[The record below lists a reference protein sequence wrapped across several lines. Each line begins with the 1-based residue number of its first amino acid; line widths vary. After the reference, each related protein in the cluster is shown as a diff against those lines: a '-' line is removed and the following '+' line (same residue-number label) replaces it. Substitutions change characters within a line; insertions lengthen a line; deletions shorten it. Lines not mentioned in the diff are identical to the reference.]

1 MLKYMYISTP
11 VRERGRSM
19 AERKWTDEQ
28 LSAIETRD
36 KTLLVSAAA
45 GSGKTAT
52 LTERIIRSLT
62 DEKNPLSVDSL
73 LAVTYTTA
81 AAAELRAK
89 LSRALEE
96 AVKRDPENKTLVRQ
110 LYLLPS
116 AKICTIDS
124 FLGEILRQNA
134 DRVGVSPSYRIA
146 DEAECAI
153 LSGNLLSSMISAAY
167 NGEMPEVASPEEFEE
182 LCEAL
187 TGTKS
192 TGELSDVFRMISAR
206 CECDEEGVGILLPLI
221 EKFNPA
227 KFTAPE
233 NSFHGGYLLSRSG
246 EYAEHYLA
254 QLGKFAPTLSSG
266 NKTEQRYYEVLLS
279 DRARLAAIS
288 SAKTYSEMRDAMHIP
303 YVSLPTGKLEKTETT
318 VEYAELRSRMKSEGE
333 RLSVCFEYTA
343 EEWRPLYEGL
353 YKSLLV
359 MYRFVSRYER
369 LLLLE
374 KISRAALSFSDVAR
388 LAYECLVK
396 DGEPTDIALSLRRR
410 FKAIYIDEYQDVN
423 RLQNRIFEVISNP
436 DNRFMVGDIKQS
448 IYSFRLARPEI
459 FAEMKASFPPL
470 SEAESSEVASVF
482 MSANFRCDE
491 PIINLTNSI
500 FDKIFPKID
509 SLGYKSGDSL
519 RYAKPVG
526 EGECRGSHTPEIL
539 VVEGRASRSKANPNP
554 QPPPSQ
560 PRVVAEK
567 IRELLASGTK
577 NDGTPI
583 MPSDIAILMRSKTKS
598 RDYAEALGEVGIESE
613 ISGDGE
619 FFLSPEILLAL
630 SALNSI
636 DNPRR
641 DIYLA
646 AFMCSPLFGFSPDE
660 LYVIRSAGGETLYDS
675 LINHTSSHPEDSHAA
690 HFLSRLQ
697 YYRAIS
703 EDVGVDTLIYKLY
716 HETGLYPLAAKNG
729 GGDNLMLLYDYARS
743 YESGAFKG
751 LYNFISFI
759 NNLIDTGTEHSVI
772 DGEREG
778 SSESAVKILS
788 CHKSKGLE
796 YPVVFLVEAGAA
808 FSGQDKL
815 PRLLFAEGFGIS
827 TRLRTPS
834 GLAIADNPV
843 HNVTKHYIDRK
854 SYEEEL
860 RILYVAL
867 TRARERLY
875 IVGRSPSADRE
886 KFLDGCR
893 LIRRGLSGYSIR
905 TLSSYLEII
914 LATEEGARVTDID
927 GFVKAPRESL
937 LERAEG
943 EIVPEERA
951 PTESRQFPISEELV
965 GIFASRFSYRYPH
978 EELTKL
984 PEKLAVSV
992 VSPAVLDGTDA
1003 GSFVPEEMKAAEDFA
1018 TKDDNKKRRL
1028 PKFYSGEDGE
1038 ESAKR
1043 GIATHLFMQFCNLES
1058 LVKDGAEAELM
1069 RLFERGFISE
1079 KDRARVR
1086 LPELRLFER
1095 SALLKEMLGARELY
1109 RELRFNI
1116 SMPAEAFT
1124 EDKERRLAL
1133 SGEELLVQGVIDCI
1147 VVGRD
1152 GEISVYDYKTDRLTR
1167 EELADRSLAEAK
1179 LRARHKTQLS
1189 YYSAAVEK
1197 MFGRAPHRVA
1207 VYSLPLGD
1215 TVDM

>member
-1 MLKYMYISTP
+1 
-11 VRERGRSM
+11 M
-19 AERKWTDEQ
+19 AERRWTDEQ

-62 DEKNPLSVDSL
+62 DERNPLSVDSL

-89 LSRALEE
+89 LSRALED
-96 AVKRDPENKTLVRQ
+96 AVKKSPDNKTLVRQ

-146 DEAECAI
+146 DEAECAL
-153 LSGNLLSSMISAAY
+153 LSGSILGAMIAATY
-167 NGEMPEVASPEEFEE
+167 NGELPEIASPEEFEE

-192 TGELSDVFRMISAR
+192 TGELSDVFRMISAK

-221 EKFNPA
+221 EKFNPTT
-227 KFTAPE
+227 FTAPE
-233 NSFHGGYLLSRSG
+233 NSFHGRYLASRTK
-246 EYAEHYLA
+246 EYAEHYLT
-254 QLGKFAPTLSSG
+254 QLGKYAPTLSSG
-266 NKTEQRYYEVLLS
+266 TKTEQRYYEVLLA
-279 DRARLAAIS
+279 DRARLSAIL
-288 SAKTYSEMRDAMHIP
+288 SAEGYTAMREAVRIP
-303 YVSLPTGKLEKTETT
+303 YVSLPTGKLEKTEST
-318 VEYAELRSRMKSEGE
+318 VEYAELRSRMKAEGE
-333 RLSVCFEYTA
+333 KLSVCFEYTA
-343 EEWRPLYEGL
+343 EEWHTLFEGL
-353 YKSLLV
+353 YRNLLV
-359 MYRFVSRYER
+359 MYRFVSRYEKA
-369 LLLLE
+369 LLEE
-374 KISRAALSFSDVAR
+374 KISRAALSFSDVSR

-410 FKAIYIDEYQDVN
+410 FKAVYIDEYQDVN
-423 RLQNRIFEVISNP
+423 RLQNRIFEAISNK

-470 SEAESSEVASVF
+470 SEAEGSDSASLF
-482 MSANFRCDE
+482 MSSNFRCDE
-491 PIINLTNSI
+491 PIIDLTNSI
-500 FDKIFPKID
+500 FDKIFPRID
-509 SLGYKSGDSL
+509 SLGYSEGDSL

-526 EGECRGSHTPEIL
+526 EGESRGTHTPEIL
-539 VVEGRASRSKANPNP
+539 VVEGRTARSKSNPNP
-554 QPPPSQ
+554 QPPLSQ
-560 PRVVAEK
+560 PKAVAEK
-567 IRELLASGTK
+567 IRELLQGGTK

-583 MPSDIAILMRSKTKS
+583 LPSDIAILMRSKTKS
-598 RDYAEALGEVGIESE
+598 RDYAAALAELGIESE

-646 AFMCSPLFGFSPDE
+646 AFMCSPLYSFTPDE

-675 LINHTSSHPEDSHAA
+675 LVAHTARHPEDRHAVE
-690 HFLSRLQ
+690 FLSRLN

-716 HETGLYPLAAKNG
+716 HETGLYPLAAKHG
-729 GGDNLMLLYDYARS
+729 GGDNLMLLYDYARG
-743 YESGAFKG
+743 YEAGAFKG

-759 NNLIDTGTEHSVI
+759 NNLIDTKSERAVI

-778 SSESAVKILS
+778 TSECSVKILS

-843 HNVTKHYIDRK
+843 HNITKHYIDRK

-867 TRARERLY
+867 TRAREKLY
-875 IVGRSPSADRE
+875 IVGRSPSSDRE

-893 LIRRGLSGYSIR
+893 LLRRGLSSYSIR

-914 LATEEGARVTDID
+914 LATEDGARVTDISE
-927 GFVKAPRESL
+927 FVTAPRERLVEHSAEEDTAPK
-937 LERAEG
+937 LERE
-943 EIVPEERA
+943 PEEH
-951 PTESRQFPISEELV
+951 FPVSEELV
-965 GIFASRFSYRYPH
+965 SIFSSRFSYRYPH
-978 EELTKL
+978 EELTRL

-1003 GSFVPEEMKAAEDFA
+1003 GSFVPEEMKSEENFA

-1028 PKFYSGEDGE
+1028 PKFYSGEDEE

-1043 GIATHLFMQFCNLES
+1043 GIATHLFMQFCDLHR
-1058 LVKDGAEAELM
+1058 LVEDGAEAELS
-1069 RLFERGFISE
+1069 RLVESGFISE

-1086 LPELRLFER
+1086 MPELRLFEK
-1095 SALLKEMLGARELY
+1095 SALLSEMLGARELY

-1116 SMPAEAFT
+1116 PMPAEAFT
-1124 EDKERRLAL
+1124 EDRERRLAL
-1133 SGEELLVQGVIDCI
+1133 SGEDLLVQGVIDCI
-1147 VVGRD
+1147 VVGED
-1152 GEISVYDYKTDRLTR
+1152 GEISVYDYKTDRLTHG
-1167 EELADRSLAEAK
+1167 ELSDRALAEAK

-1197 MFGRAPHRVA
+1197 MFGKAPKRVA